1 MLENIQKNFER
12 LISLYEGEKE
22 KNISLQA
29 SLDESRIAV
38 ENCRKQISELE
49 QQIENLKLSQAFT
62 SNPDSSSQAKAMIDG
77 LVREIDKCISL
88 LEK

>member
-1 MLENIQKNFER
+1 MLENIQKNFQK
-12 LISLYEGEKE
+12 LVSLYEIEKE
-22 KNISLQA
+22 KNSSLKV
-29 SLDESRIAV
+29 SLDESRIVV

-62 SNPDSSSQAKAMIDG
+62 ANPESSSQAKAMIDS